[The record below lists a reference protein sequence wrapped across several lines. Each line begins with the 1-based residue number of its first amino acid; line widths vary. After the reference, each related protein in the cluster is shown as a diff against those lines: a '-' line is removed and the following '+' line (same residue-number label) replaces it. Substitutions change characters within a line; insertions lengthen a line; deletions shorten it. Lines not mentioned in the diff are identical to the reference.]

1 MKYSM
6 LIFLFIFF
14 SCGNKKDILLPKSNV
29 TLVKDIQDHSP
40 IYIFFKING
49 KDTVAD
55 VNRKNSI
62 ITTNWILN
70 IDKRLPLRLVIPE
83 VIKLQQKKRE
93 EKAHKNEAA
102 LNYYS
107 YADSIG
113 KNMAFIPFTEVYYKM
128 GKPKSGTVVFFNKNN
143 EISTEKFNNMMY
155 VCKLFEKEL
164 MVMNKDQGKNFNRI
178 ITENEYLRKVISNS
192 QIIQNGLNSNFNHSK
207 INNISISNNVNKQD
221 DISKLLNKQ

>member
-143 EISTEKFNNMMY
+143 EIWVNDLAIKRAYFNAFFKNVKINSDTIRFAFDTNMSYGMY
-155 VCKLFEKEL
+155 
-164 MVMNKDQGKNFNRI
+164 
-178 ITENEYLRKVISNS
+178 
-192 QIIQNGLNSNFNHSK
+192 IQNK
-207 INNISISNNVNKQD
+207 ILMESLEKQSDSIEEF
-221 DISKLLNKQ
+221 IY

>member
-70 IDKRLPLRLVIPE
+70 VDKRLPLRLVIPE
-83 VIKLQQKKRE
+83 VMKLQQKKRE

-143 EISTEKFNNMMY
+143 EIWVNDLAVKRAYFNAFFKNVKINSDTIRFAFDANMSYGMY
-155 VCKLFEKEL
+155 
-164 MVMNKDQGKNFNRI
+164 
-178 ITENEYLRKVISNS
+178 
-192 QIIQNGLNSNFNHSK
+192 IQNK
-207 INNISISNNVNKQD
+207 ILMESLEKQSDSIEEF
-221 DISKLLNKQ
+221 IY

>member
-143 EISTEKFNNMMY
+143 EIWVNDLAVKRAYFNAFFKNVKINSDTIRFAFDANMSYGMY
-155 VCKLFEKEL
+155 
-164 MVMNKDQGKNFNRI
+164 
-178 ITENEYLRKVISNS
+178 
-192 QIIQNGLNSNFNHSK
+192 IQNK
-207 INNISISNNVNKQD
+207 ILMESLEKQSDSIEEF
-221 DISKLLNKQ
+221 IY

>member
-83 VIKLQQKKRE
+83 VMKLQQKKRE

-143 EISTEKFNNMMY
+143 EIWVNDLAIKRAYFNAFFKNVKINSDTIRFAFDANMSYGMY
-155 VCKLFEKEL
+155 
-164 MVMNKDQGKNFNRI
+164 
-178 ITENEYLRKVISNS
+178 
-192 QIIQNGLNSNFNHSK
+192 IQNK
-207 INNISISNNVNKQD
+207 ILKESLEKQSDSIEEF
-221 DISKLLNKQ
+221 IY